1 MSSVLTA
8 RANIIQAI
16 DEDAWK
22 DAVVTSTAHMPG
34 RLAFMTPAHHRIR
47 NFAVR
52 ELPRNGG
59 RPLAIADIATA
70 TSIPEAA
77 TRAIIAELERHLFF
91 VVRAGEDHV
100 SWAYPVTV
108 DETPHWVTLGTGES
122 IFGA

>member
-16 DEDAWK
+16 DEEAWK
-22 DAVVTSTAHMPG
+22 QAVVTATAHMPG

-59 RPLAIADIATA
+59 RPLAVADIATA
-70 TSIPEAA
+70 TSIPEAT
-77 TRAIIAELERHLFF
+77 TRAIVAELERHLFF
-91 VVRAGEDHV
+91 VVRGGEDHV

-108 DETPHWVTLGTGES
+108 DETPHRVTLGTGES

>member
-1 MSSVLTA
+1 MSSVLIA
-8 RANIIQAI
+8 RANLIEST

-22 DAVVTSTAHMPG
+22 EAAAASIAHMPA

-59 RPLAIADIATA
+59 RPLAIADIAAA
-70 TSIPEAA
+70 TGTPEAA
-77 TRAIIAELERHLFF
+77 TRAIVAELERQLFF
-91 VVRAGEDHV
+91 VVREGEDHV

-108 DETPHWVTLGTGES
+108 DRTPHRLMFGTGES
-122 IFGA
+122 VFGA